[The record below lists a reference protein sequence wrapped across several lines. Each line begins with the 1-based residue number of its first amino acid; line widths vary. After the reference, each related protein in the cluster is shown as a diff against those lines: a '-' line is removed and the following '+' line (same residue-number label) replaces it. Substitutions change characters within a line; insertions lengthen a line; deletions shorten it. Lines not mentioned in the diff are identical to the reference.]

1 MAAPAAAA
9 LTAAA
14 TSPAAPSLVARALDV
29 AVAGRVL
36 VRALELEA
44 RGGNFIAVLGNNGVG
59 KTLTLHTLA
68 GLRMPGAG
76 TVELDGQ
83 DIARWSG
90 RERARR
96 IALLPQVTDD
106 PFPATVFDS
115 ALIGRHPH
123 LPFWQWEGAED
134 HARARAALASV
145 GLTDLAPRAVDSL
158 SGGERR
164 RLDVATL
171 LAQDAPACL
180 LDEPTNHLDPQHRH
194 AVLALFRA
202 RADAGGLV
210 IATLHDPTLA
220 ARWAS
225 HALLLSGDGRWQF
238 GAVAQV
244 LTAAALSALYAV
256 PVEELAWR
264 GGRVFVSP

>member
-9 LTAAA
+9 LAVG
-14 TSPAAPSLVARALDV
+14 APSLAARALDV

-36 VRALELEA
+36 VHGLELEA
-44 RGGNFIAVLGNNGVG
+44 RRGDFIAVLGNNGVG

-68 GLRMPGAG
+68 GLRAPAAGA
-76 TVELDGQ
+76 VDLDGR
-83 DIARWSG
+83 DIAAWPG

-96 IALLPQVTDD
+96 LALLPQVTDD
-106 PFPATVFDS
+106 PFPSTVLDT

-134 HARARAALASV
+134 HARARAALTAV
-145 GLTDLAPRAVDSL
+145 GLSDLAPRAVDSL

-171 LAQDAPACL
+171 LAQDAPVCL

-194 AVLALFRA
+194 EVLALFRA
-202 RADAGGLV
+202 RADAGGVV

-220 ARWAS
+220 ARWATQ
-225 HALLLSGDGRWQF
+225 ALLLSGDGRWQF
-238 GAVAQV
+238 GAVAEV
-244 LTAAALSALYAV
+244 LTAGALSALYAV
-256 PVEELAWR
+256 PVEEIAWR